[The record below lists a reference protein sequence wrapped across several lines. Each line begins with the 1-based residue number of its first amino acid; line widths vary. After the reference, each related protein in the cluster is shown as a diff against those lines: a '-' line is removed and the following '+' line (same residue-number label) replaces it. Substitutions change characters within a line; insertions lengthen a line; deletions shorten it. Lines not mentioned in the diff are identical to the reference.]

1 MKNRI
6 STHTCQRQQHTVP
19 AAHCW
24 RGFVFHQFSLSLL
37 LGLFACLTLALPM
50 SAQRTVVRWSLSDK
64 ENLGIF
70 TITGD
75 EESLLSTS
83 YLSGSSIAQTETMTA
98 GTASTGYTAPT
109 YDPPFTQF
117 YVSTKQTGKTSGHN
131 IAFAVNVPSGHTFK
145 PTRLSFDA
153 AKCGTDGGNFDVY
166 TKIGT
171 GAETELASK
180 QVPKR
185 NQVNGSNPDGY
196 SHHEYTISNVIAK
209 GARFLVF
216 IYIYN
221 INGVDTTSPK
231 SIAFRNVTLEGAI
244 DEPIYNA
251 SHFITAAS
259 FATQAGERV
268 DIMSKISTLL
278 DGQQIYYNQPV
289 FGDPEDFQ
297 ITTIEGYKAEATYSN
312 KIATIR
318 ILSESDEQEVFRIS
332 LRLRVTYRT
341 EKPAAKP
348 LNRGLMAI
356 NLSQSGGSGN
366 LVSWRYREKDQN
378 QVKFK
383 LWRGTNAT
391 TQTTQVNS
399 GNYIYKRTNFRD
411 ASGSTASYY
420 RLEVYDLDD
429 NLLETEISN
438 KTWSNQSFEI
448 PTKTPTDTRG
458 LGATYTPNDAAFYDM
473 DGDGEYE
480 IVLKWD
486 PSNSKDAAD
495 NGTTS
500 DTYIDC
506 YKMNGTQLWR
516 INIGPNIRSGAHTT
530 PFLVWDFDGDGYGE
544 LICKTAPGTVD
555 GEGNYV
561 IMGSDDPTALWIN
574 SRGKPDAGPEYVTV
588 FDGLTGAELSTMNY
602 HTKYG
607 DVSTSFWG
615 DSNQNRSER
624 YLACVAYTDGIT
636 PSAILCRGYYSGAS
650 LGAYDWNGMQLSRR
664 WLHRS
669 STSGQGLWGEGAHFC
684 IAGDV
689 DDDGCDE
696 IVYGAACLDNNG
708 RRIVYRTGLGHGDAL
723 HMSDFDW
730 DNPGM
735 EVFMPHEESPYGY
748 ELRDAKTGKL
758 LVHET
763 AGGDTGRGLAADF
776 DSSNDGGELMA
787 SCTAALMDCKGK
799 TIASSWAIGSSGA
812 GINNRI
818 YWDGD
823 PYDEFFDKSVLGHW
837 NATGKYFDRIK
848 VNNSNYTPGSLC
860 NGSKNNPCVL
870 GDMLGDWREEIVT
883 YNSGNNALIITA
895 TNYESNYRLPHLM
908 DNRQY
913 AEGISNQNCAYNQP
927 PHLPYNPARTHAIHV
942 TIPKTGLAP
951 VYTEY
956 SLQVPKGV
964 VIQYVSN
971 FDLEMD
977 TLKFSRISTTIPAGT
992 GFFVR
997 GVPGTE
1003 VTLKPAS
1010 VEANTIAA
1018 NKLKGDGIL
1027 PVEVETTENAS
1038 YYQWGFREGIG
1049 WGYFRV
1055 ESATIPVG
1063 EPYLYVTAAGTRD
1076 KEYFLV
1082 GYVSTAIKDVTP
1094 DTMPSDEAYTLS
1106 GRRATQQDHG
1116 IRIKRGKKYLQ
1127 KP

>member
-1 MKNRI
+1 MKNHN
-6 STHTCQRQQHTVP
+6 STHACQQQQHTIP

-24 RGFVFHQFSLSLL
+24 RGFVFHQFSRSLL
-37 LGLFACLTLALPM
+37 LALFMCLTFALPIN
-50 SAQRTVVRWSLSDK
+50 AQRTVVRWSLSDNG
-64 ENLGIF
+64 NLEAS

-75 EESLLSTS
+75 EESLLTTS
-83 YLSGSSIAQTETMTA
+83 YLSGASIAKTEVMT
-98 GTASTGYTAPT
+98 GGNASDGFTAPT

-117 YVSTKQTGKTSGHN
+117 YVTTKQTGKTGGHN

-166 TKIGT
+166 TKIGAT
-171 GAETELASK
+171 AETPLATA

-185 NQVNGSNPDGY
+185 NRVDATNPDGY
-196 SHHEYTISNVIAK
+196 SHHEYTISNVIAN
-209 GARFLVF
+209 GVRFLVF

-221 INGVDTTSPK
+221 INGVDTSTPK
-231 SIAFRNVTLEGAI
+231 SIAFRNVTIEGAI
-244 DEPIYNA
+244 DEPIYTA
-251 SHFITAAS
+251 SHYLKGAS
-259 FATQAGERV
+259 FATKAGEHV
-268 DIMSKISTLL
+268 DVTTLLSNLL
-278 DGQQIYYNQPV
+278 DGQQAAYDKLL
-289 FGDPEDFQ
+289 FGDPQDFQ
-297 ITTIEGYKAEATYSN
+297 ISTIDGYKAEVTYAD
-312 KIATIR
+312 KVATIR
-318 ILSESDEQEVFRIS
+318 ILTEDDAEVFRIS
-332 LRLRVTYRT
+332 VRFRVTYRT

-348 LNRGLMAI
+348 LNRGLIAV
-356 NLSQSGGSGN
+356 NLSQNGGSGN

-383 LWRGTNAT
+383 LWRGTDAT
-391 TQTTQVNS
+391 TQTTALNN
-399 GNYIYKRTNFRD
+399 GNYIYNRTNFRD
-411 ASGSTASYY
+411 ATGKTSYYY

-438 KTWSNQSFEI
+438 KTWNNQCFEI
-448 PTKTPTDTRG
+448 PTKTPNDTRG

-530 PFLVWDFDGDGYGE
+530 PFVVWDFDGDGYGE

-561 IMGSDDPTALWIN
+561 VLPGDDPTALWIN
-574 SRGKPDAGPEYVTV
+574 GRGKPDAGPEYVTV
-588 FDGLTGAELSTMNY
+588 FDGLTGAELSTMTY

-615 DSNQNRSER
+615 DSKQNRSER
-624 YLACVAYTDGIT
+624 YLACVAYTDGVT

-650 LGAYDWNGMQLSRR
+650 LGAYDWDGMQLSRR

-708 RRIVYRTGLGHGDAL
+708 KRIVYRTGLGHGDAL
-723 HMSDFDW
+723 HLGDFDW

-735 EVFMPHEESPYGY
+735 EVFMPHEGSPYGY

-758 LVHET
+758 LVHQT

-776 DSSNDGGELMA
+776 DSANDGAELMA
-787 SCTAALMDCKGK
+787 SCTGALMDCKGK

-823 PYDEFFDKSVLGHW
+823 PYDEFFDKSVLAHW
-837 NATGKYFDRIK
+837 NATNKSFDRIK
-848 VNNSNYTPGSLC
+848 VNGSTYTPGTL
-860 NGSKNNPCVL
+860 NNYTKYNPCVL

-883 YNSGNNALIITA
+883 YNSSNNALIIT
-895 TNYESNYRLPHLM
+895 TTDYESNYRLPHLM

-913 AEGISNQNCAYNQP
+913 AEAISNQNCAYNQP
-927 PHLPYNPARTHAIHV
+927 PHLPYDPARTHAIHV
-942 TIPKTGLAP
+942 TIPENGLAP

-964 VIQYVSN
+964 VVQYVSN
-971 FDLEMD
+971 FNLEMD
-977 TLKFSRISTTIPAGT
+977 TLKFSRILNTIPAAT

-1010 VEANTIAA
+1010 VNANAFAA
-1018 NKLKGDGIL
+1018 NKLRGDGIL
-1027 PVEVETTENAS
+1027 PVEVETTEGAS
-1038 YYQWGFREGIG
+1038 YYQWGFREGLG

-1055 ESATIPVG
+1055 ESATIPTG
-1063 EPYLYVTAAGTRD
+1063 EPYLYVSAENARS

-1082 GYVSTAIKDVTP
+1082 GYLSTAIEDITP
-1094 DTMPSDEAYTLS
+1094 DATPSDKAYTLS
-1106 GRRATQQDHG
+1106 GRQATQQDRG
-1116 IRIKRGKKYLQ
+1116 IRIIGGKKVMQ
-1127 KP
+1127 NP